1 MLALVFLLLD
11 VVAAL
16 LVAGVVF
23 VGLARSPRTPRAWL
37 VVLAA
42 TTAYAV
48 YTNVVAHLISYTPSM
63 YILVVCAMLWDKLTR
78 SHVNPGRLLQEYG
91 AVTLLLASWAGV
103 SLLPTLVALLLR
115 FVGSRRPEH
124 AEDPDRE

>member
-1 MLALVFLLLD
+1 MLALVFLVLD

-16 LVAGVVF
+16 IVAGVVA
-23 VGLARSPRTPRAWL
+23 VWLGRSARTRRAWL

-48 YTNVVAHLISYTPSM
+48 YTNVVARLISYTPST
-63 YILVVCAMLWDKLTR
+63 YVLVMCTMLWDKLTR
-78 SHVNPGRLLQEYG
+78 GHVSPAELLQEYG
-91 AVTLLLASWAGV
+91 AATLLLATWVGV

-115 FVGSRRPEH
+115 FVGSRRPQG
-124 AEDPDRE
+124 AGDA